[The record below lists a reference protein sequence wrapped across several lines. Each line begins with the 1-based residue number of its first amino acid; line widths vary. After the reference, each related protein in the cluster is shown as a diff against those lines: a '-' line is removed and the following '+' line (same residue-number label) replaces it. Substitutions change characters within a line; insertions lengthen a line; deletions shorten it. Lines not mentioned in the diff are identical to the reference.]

1 MKLTQEELAERLN
14 VTPQSV
20 SRWENEISLPD
31 IFVLM
36 LSAVADSKTVQ
47 ETLRLGAKGFVAKLF
62 AEKDLLEHLYS
73 I

>member
-14 VTPQSV
+14 VTLQAV

-31 IFVLM
+31 ISVLM
-36 LSAVADSKTVQ
+36 LSPVADSKTVQ
-47 ETLRLGAKGFVAKLF
+47 ETSRLGAKGFVAKLF
-62 AEKDLLEHLYS
+62 AEKDLLEYLYS